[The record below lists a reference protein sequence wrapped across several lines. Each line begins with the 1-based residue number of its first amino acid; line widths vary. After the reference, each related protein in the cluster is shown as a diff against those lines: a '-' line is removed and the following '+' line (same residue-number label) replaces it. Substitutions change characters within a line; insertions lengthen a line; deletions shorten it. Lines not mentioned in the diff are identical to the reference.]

1 LQPPSAFR
9 THHIGKFGPLPF
21 DQPFLQTEAM
31 KMRVLVV
38 GAGAMG
44 GYFGGR
50 LLEAGRDVTFLVRPR
65 RSAQLAKTGLV
76 IRSKFGDLSLPAPP
90 TVAAEALHEPYDLI
104 LLSCKAYDLKSAADS
119 FAPAVGNN
127 TVILPF
133 LNGMAHIDYL
143 VERFGSTAVL
153 GGQCVISTTLDAEG
167 HILHLNDMHLL
178 SFGERDGSA
187 SERAQAIAK
196 EFSRV
201 KFEARLSNAILHEMW
216 EKWVFIATAASI
228 NCMMRAMVGDIMA
241 AGGKDLT
248 LALFAECDG
257 VAKAHGFPS
266 TEANTKHAVSILTTP
281 GSPFAASMLRDI
293 ENDAPIEADH
303 VVGDL
308 IARGRAKNCKTPLL
322 QIAYTHLK
330 AYEARRAREALTAK
344 AA

>member
-1 LQPPSAFR
+1 
-9 THHIGKFGPLPF
+9 
-21 DQPFLQTEAM
+21 
-31 KMRVLVV
+31 MRILVV

-65 RSAQLAKTGLV
+65 RAAQLAKTGLI
-76 IRSKFGDLSLPAPP
+76 IRSKFGDASLPAPP
-90 TVAAEALHEPYDLI
+90 TVAAEALHEPFDLI

-119 FAPAVGNN
+119 FAPAVGKN
-127 TVILPF
+127 TAILPF

-143 VERFGSTAVL
+143 VERFGSAAVL
-153 GGQCVISTTLDAEG
+153 GGQCVISTTLDSEG
-167 HILHLNDMHLL
+167 RILHLNDMHLL
-178 SFGERDGSA
+178 SFGVRDGST

-196 EFSRV
+196 ELSGV
-201 KFEARLSNAILHEMW
+201 KFEARLSKAILHEMW

-228 NCMMRAMVGDIMA
+228 NCLMRAMVGDIMA

-248 LALFAECDG
+248 LALLAECDG
-257 VAKAHGFPS
+257 IAKAYGFAS
-266 TEANTKHAVSILTTP
+266 TEANIKRAVSILTTP
-281 GSPFAASMLRDI
+281 GSPFAASMLRDV
-293 ENDAPIEADH
+293 EHGAPIEADH

-308 IARGRAKNCKTPLL
+308 IARGQTKNCNTPLL

-330 AYEARRAREALTAK
+330 AYEARRAREAATTAK

>member
-1 LQPPSAFR
+1 
-9 THHIGKFGPLPF
+9 
-21 DQPFLQTEAM
+21 M

-50 LLEAGRDVTFLVRPR
+50 LLEAGRGVTFLVRPR
-65 RSAQLAKTGLV
+65 RAAQLAKTGLV
-76 IRSKFGDLSLPAPP
+76 IRSKFGDVSLPAPP

-127 TVILPF
+127 TAILPF

-143 VERFGSTAVL
+143 VERFGSAAVL

-167 HILHLNDMHLL
+167 HILHLNDMRLL
-178 SFGERDGSA
+178 SFGERHGSA

-196 EFSRV
+196 EFSGV

-228 NCMMRAMVGDIMA
+228 NCAMRAMVGDIMA

-248 LALFAECDG
+248 LALLAECDG

-266 TEANTKHAVSILTTP
+266 TEANTKRAVSILTMP

-293 ENDAPIEADH
+293 ENHAPIEADH

-308 IARGRAKNCKTPLL
+308 IARGHAKNCKTPLL

-330 AYEARRAREALTAK
+330 AYEARRAREAMAAK